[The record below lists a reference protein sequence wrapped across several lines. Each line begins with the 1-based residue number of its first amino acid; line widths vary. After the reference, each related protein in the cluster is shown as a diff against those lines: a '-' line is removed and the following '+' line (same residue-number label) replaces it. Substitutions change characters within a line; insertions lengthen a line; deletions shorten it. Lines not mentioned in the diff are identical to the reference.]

1 LAKGIEINMIALIII
16 GLVGIAVLLMI
27 LYGPISSML
36 KSTFCFFYED
46 VLKQKA
52 DFCAYTKTIAQ
63 QVTICKTKVEECT
76 HVAEGDDE
84 IANYIAAYSILCW
97 QEANV
102 KVTKNT
108 ICYQI
113 ILKTHPYYIDEE
125 FFTYNMEKGNGC
137 EVLENSKIIL
147 PDGEEVEYSGYCGT
161 HDNIFWDVSN
171 NVIKKQSLILIKYD
185 TVENKIIISA

>member
-1 LAKGIEINMIALIII
+1 LAKGIELNMIAIIVV

-27 LYGPISSML
+27 LYGPISAMI
-36 KSTFCFFYED
+36 KSTFCFFYEN

-52 DFCAYTKTIAQ
+52 DFCAYTTTSSD
-63 QVTICKTKVEECT
+63 QVTICKSKAEECT
-76 HVAEGDDE
+76 HVAEDDDE

-113 ILKTHPYYIDEE
+113 ILRTHPYYIDEE

-137 EVLENSKIIL
+137 EVLENSKIMSS
-147 PDGEEVEYSGYCGT
+147 DGEEVEYSGYCGT
-161 HDNIFWDVSN
+161 HDNIVWDVSN
-171 NVIKKQSLILIKYD
+171 NVIKDQSLILIKYD
-185 TVENKIIISA
+185 TKLNKIVISA